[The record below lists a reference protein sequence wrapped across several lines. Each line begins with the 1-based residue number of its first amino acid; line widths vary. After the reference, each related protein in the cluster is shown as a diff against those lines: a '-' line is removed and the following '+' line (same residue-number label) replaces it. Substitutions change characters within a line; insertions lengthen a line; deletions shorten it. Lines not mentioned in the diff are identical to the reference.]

1 MKKHEHPTTYRLLL
15 LIFLCSLSKVIL
27 ADDATTQT
35 WEELAQAPSG
45 WETTPNP
52 YPTAIEITSEAE
64 LAWVAKMVNNDEITG
79 DGSKKGFE
87 DVTITL
93 TTDLDLAAHNWI
105 PIGKIYNQ
113 YFPPNYPFKG
123 TFDGGNYTISN
134 MKVDTEYQAGLFG
147 NISGATITNIKLE
160 NCAVNKTK
168 QREHDGTEVASGL
181 VGVGTKSTIEN
192 CTVIQGDISFLES
205 QGGCVGGIIGYGVGC
220 AINKCTFEGKLTSE
234 NQDENLTSGSIG
246 GIAGEIFP
254 KDGTIST
261 ITDCT
266 ANIILTSKR
275 GYAAGG
281 ITGRSDGFIKD
292 CSAQGEISITTNPQ
306 NEGVG
311 GITGANSPS
320 NTNKIS
326 IEGCNSS
333 CKIKVTHEAKTSAK
347 DRLYYAKAG
356 GIVGYHNSNSPIANC
371 IASGTVSVELI
382 DTSNSLTVLNSCCA
396 GGIVGYSDTRSSEI
410 RDCESNANIL
420 ASSTI
425 QSTTIYAGGIIGSA
439 YSGDYIT
446 DCIVSGNI
454 SIEGSIIYGGG
465 ITGYNNR
472 IIRNCQY
479 NMSVIPEENKSGY
492 SVITDGISAKGRTCY
507 IGGVAGI
514 NYKTIKNSYSTAII
528 VSEASST
535 NYIGGIVGYN
545 YGNGSFNGEVQ
556 DCYSTGNISS
566 MGTKNYTGGIAGINY
581 NLVLNCY
588 ATGQVKATCS
598 EGTTSNVGGI
608 AGKNEATIQNCLA
621 LNTTGIINNQSN
633 IGRIIGNNGSS
644 TSISNNY
651 AHPEITGNWE
661 DKTATNPNGADWEDM
676 QTYPFAASSAWDFTD
691 NTQLPK
697 LKQLNNDGTYS
708 DMVANQPELPLLNL
722 QSFTITFDTPD
733 NGTLTVTNP
742 DGSSIT
748 TGSNVL
754 GGTKLT
760 ITATASE
767 GYQVDGLLVNGSP
780 FKSGN
785 VLTVSSNTTIEVTIT
800 KKPEPIPDP
809 EPTPMPEPEPIV
821 YYIVTL
827 PEIEGA
833 TTDPVAGDYEIE
845 AWDSFRFYLTI
856 DTAYSQSEPIVTT
869 DRGETIEP
877 RSNGAYIIN
886 FVRSDI
892 QISIDGIVKNP
903 APVANETIETNDTK
917 VWAESACLHIHTAK
931 RESIL
936 IYSYNGTLLNSF
948 TLLGDQT
955 VYYPQGNY
963 IVVAGGKRFKVQV
976 K

>member
-1 MKKHEHPTTYRLLL
+1 
-15 LIFLCSLSKVIL
+15 
-27 ADDATTQT
+27 
-35 WEELAQAPSG
+35 
-45 WETTPNP
+45 
-52 YPTAIEITSEAE
+52 
-64 LAWVAKMVNNDEITG
+64 
-79 DGSKKGFE
+79 
-87 DVTITL
+87 
-93 TTDLDLAAHNWI
+93 
-105 PIGKIYNQ
+105 
-113 YFPPNYPFKG
+113 
-123 TFDGGNYTISN
+123 
-134 MKVDTEYQAGLFG
+134 
-147 NISGATITNIKLE
+147 
-160 NCAVNKTK
+160 
-168 QREHDGTEVASGL
+168 
-181 VGVGTKSTIEN
+181 
-192 CTVIQGDISFLES
+192 
-205 QGGCVGGIIGYGVGC
+205 
-220 AINKCTFEGKLTSE
+220 
-234 NQDENLTSGSIG
+234 
-246 GIAGEIFP
+246 
-254 KDGTIST
+254 
-261 ITDCT
+261 
-266 ANIILTSKR
+266 
-275 GYAAGG
+275 
-281 ITGRSDGFIKD
+281 
-292 CSAQGEISITTNPQ
+292 
-306 NEGVG
+306 
-311 GITGANSPS
+311 
-320 NTNKIS
+320 
-326 IEGCNSS
+326 
-333 CKIKVTHEAKTSAK
+333 
-347 DRLYYAKAG
+347 
-356 GIVGYHNSNSPIANC
+356 
-371 IASGTVSVELI
+371 
-382 DTSNSLTVLNSCCA
+382 
-396 GGIVGYSDTRSSEI
+396 
-410 RDCESNANIL
+410 
-420 ASSTI
+420 
-425 QSTTIYAGGIIGSA
+425 
-439 YSGDYIT
+439 
-446 DCIVSGNI
+446 
-454 SIEGSIIYGGG
+454 
-465 ITGYNNR
+465 
-472 IIRNCQY
+472 
-479 NMSVIPEENKSGY
+479 
-492 SVITDGISAKGRTCY
+492 
-507 IGGVAGI
+507 
-514 NYKTIKNSYSTAII
+514 
-528 VSEASST
+528 
-535 NYIGGIVGYN
+535 
-545 YGNGSFNGEVQ
+545 
-556 DCYSTGNISS
+556 
-566 MGTKNYTGGIAGINY
+566 
-581 NLVLNCY
+581 
-588 ATGQVKATCS
+588 
-598 EGTTSNVGGI
+598 
-608 AGKNEATIQNCLA
+608 
-621 LNTTGIINNQSN
+621 
-633 IGRIIGNNGSS
+633 
-644 TSISNNY
+644 
-651 AHPEITGNWE
+651 
-661 DKTATNPNGADWEDM
+661 M